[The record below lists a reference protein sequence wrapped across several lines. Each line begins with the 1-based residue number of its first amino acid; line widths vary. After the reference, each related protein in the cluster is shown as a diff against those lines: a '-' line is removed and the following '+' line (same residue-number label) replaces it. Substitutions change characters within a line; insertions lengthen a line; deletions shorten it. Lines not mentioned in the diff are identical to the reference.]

1 MELQLKHLPV
11 IIAALLAGIL
21 VGSGFARCSKPQ
33 TVPAEPVIVHD
44 TIVRTDSVI
53 IEHTKWRYRTFH
65 DTTIIRVPDT
75 LSTDSSSHVTQ
86 DSIPWGDT
94 LTIAIPID
102 HYEYVDSFGTD
113 TASVHLR
120 VLYSGYRASIDTVG
134 LSYRFE
140 AQPVVVEK
148 SSGWGHFIGL
158 GVSAGYGA
166 TEVDRRI
173 YAAPTV
179 AITVTYGWG
188 YYWKPRRTNF
198 VTSRK

>member
-11 IIAALLAGIL
+11 ICAALLAGIL

-33 TVPAEPVIVHD
+33 TAPVEPVIVHD
-44 TIVRTDSVI
+44 TVTLTDSVI
-53 IEHTKWRYRTFH
+53 IERTRWRYRTYH
-65 DTTIIRVPDT
+65 DTTIIRVPNT
-75 LSTDSSSHVTQ
+75 LSTQDTTYDH
-86 DSIPWGDT
+86 DSIQLADSIT
-94 LTIAIPID
+94 LSIPID

-113 TASVHLR
+113 TARVRLR
-120 VLYSGYRASIDTVG
+120 ILYSGYRASIDTVG
-134 LSYRFE
+134 MSYRFE

-179 AITVTYGWG
+179 AFTFTYGWG

-198 VTSRK
+198 VRSRK